1 MFDDVFDD
9 KQWKIARDKTGL
21 KDGLTEKVSM
31 GDEFKRFQK
40 DKTVDAARFLL
51 QKVEIYER
59 QLKDKHAREKYYN
72 ALLKVI
78 QDQKA
83 ALEMG
88 IHPPETPVQ
97 NGPTPKEMDDI
108 ANEAVEMQK
117 EYLRGFDNTNN
128 DPNCPIAP
136 AAKRIYLKVTKE
148 FPTVEGKIKS
158 ERLAVTEILQKCKAL
173 GTNPNLQAKPE
184 VAITVAQKILETLVK
199 SEAVYTDLHTDFVV
213 EAAGVRKEEGR
224 ETNATKEVDKLL
236 ARLNEEM
243 AQIAD
248 GNHACRLSLKTTLQ
262 SLGNNPKAQEMVGQL
277 HV

>member
-9 KQWKIARDKTGL
+9 KQWKTARDKTGL

-40 DKTVDAARFLL
+40 NKTVEGAKFLL
-51 QKVEIYER
+51 QKVELYEK
-59 QLKDKHAREKYYN
+59 QLKDKHSKDKYYN

-83 ALEMG
+83 ALDRG
-88 IHPPETPVQ
+88 INPPSTTPQKVV
-97 NGPTPKEMDDI
+97 TAKELDDI

-128 DPNCPIAP
+128 DPNCPIDP
-136 AAKRIYLKVTKE
+136 EAKRIYLKVTKD
-148 FPTVEGKIKS
+148 FPTVETKLKG
-158 ERLAVTEILQKCKAL
+158 ERVAVTEILQKCKAL

-184 VAITVAQKILETLVK
+184 VAITVAQKILETLAK
-199 SEAVYTDLHTDFVV
+199 SEAVYSDLHTDFVSD
-213 EAAGVRKEEGR
+213 AAGVRKREGR
-224 ETNATKEVDKLL
+224 ETNATKEVDKLV
-236 ARLNEEM
+236 ARLDQEM

-248 GNHACRLSLKTTLQ
+248 GNHACRQSLKTTLQ